1 MSPLPELPTPLAA
14 VFMRVLACGIA
25 LAIALGFPG
34 VWTASAMSRGP
45 LGVRSVVEAA
55 AYAMVGAALATWL
68 VRGVVREIWSA
79 WLGLLGGVVPAS
91 LDAPRVRWIGLALAY
106 LAAGAVVSC
115 DGLHVAGTGADAAS
129 DTFALFGVVS
139 ALVGLGLGL
148 GGALPRLWWAWRGGP
163 VEPDDDAVGR
173 HLGWFVFLAL
183 SALALSSGFAETLPA
198 KLDPSEIPLRR
209 GTWER
214 GCASTLAL
222 GQEYCPER
230 HRYVV
235 RARRAE
241 SMHIQWD
248 FPRNCAVAIEADGT
262 THTFDAPDSTYR
274 VDVAPERP
282 VFVTMIGLTDE
293 GCWFDLRARPAPEG
307 AR

>member
-1 MSPLPELPTPLAA
+1 MSPPPAPPTPVGAFA
-14 VFMRVLACGIA
+14 RVLAGGYV
-25 LAIALGFPG
+25 LAVALGFPSIG
-34 VWTASAMSRGP
+34 AASAMSSSP
-45 LGVRSVVEAA
+45 LGVLTIVKAT
-55 AYAMVGAALATWL
+55 AYAMVGAALTAWL
-68 VRGVVREIWSA
+68 VRGVVREVWVA

-91 LDAPRVRWIGLALAY
+91 HVAPRGRWLGLALAH
-106 LAAGAVVSC
+106 LGAGALVSLG
-115 DGLHVAGTGADAAS
+115 GLRLAGVGASAAS
-129 DTFALFGVVS
+129 DSWALFGVVA

-163 VEPDDDAVGR
+163 VEPDDDAIGR

-198 KLDPSEIPLRR
+198 KLSPSEIPLRR

-222 GQEYCPER
+222 SQEHCPER

-241 SMHIQWD
+241 SMHIEWD
-248 FPRNCAVAIEADGT
+248 FPRNCAVAIEADGA
-262 THTFDAPDSTYR
+262 THTSDAPYSSHR
-274 VDVAPERP
+274 VDVAPGRP

-293 GCWFDLRARPAPEG
+293 GCWFRLRARPDPEG